1 VLRPLVDGFL
11 VERYW
16 PGVTPDGVRC
26 MNDRLGAVQRADIV
40 FLGSI
45 LVAADEVVL
54 FAFRAADAVTVAA
67 LGQQAGLRCDRIVA
81 VAYAGSIS

>member
-1 VLRPLVDGFL
+1 VDGFL

-16 PGVTPDGVRC
+16 PGVTPDAVRR
-26 MNDRLGAVQRADIV
+26 MNDRLGAAQRADVV

-45 LVAADEVVL
+45 LVPADEVVL
-54 FAFRAADAVTVAA
+54 FAFRAADAGAVAA

-81 VAYAGSIS
+81 ASYSGSIS